1 MMKQEPISNR
11 LIALI
16 DLFELHTPFF
26 DYVLEGI
33 SDEDSINRLG
43 TKANHITWLA
53 GSLVQERYELAN
65 LLGLNLK
72 SAANEL
78 FKDHKGIQENAIYPP
93 LDSFKKDWKEIYTVL
108 KAQLLKVTDQELD
121 KILEFPGMSFSLYEM
136 ISFQMYR
143 EANCIGQ
150 IALWRRLLGYDAMKY
165 M

>member
-1 MMKQEPISNR
+1 MEQKPVSNR
-11 LIALI
+11 LYGLI
-16 DLFELHTPFF
+16 DLFDLHTPFF
-26 DYVLEGI
+26 DRALEGI
-33 SDEDSINRLG
+33 SEEDSTNRLG
-43 TKANHITWLA
+43 TKANHIAWLA

-65 LLGLNLK
+65 LVGLSVT

-78 FKDHKGIQENAIYPP
+78 FKDHKGIQENVTYPS
-93 LDSFKKDWKEIYTVL
+93 LDSFKKDWKEISPVL

-150 IALWRRLLGYDAMKY
+150 IALWRRLLNYDAMKY

>member
-1 MMKQEPISNR
+1 MKEEPMSNR
-11 LIALI
+11 LIGLI
-16 DLFELHTPFF
+16 DLFDLHTPFF
-26 DYVLEGI
+26 DSVLEGI
-33 SDEDSINRLG
+33 SDEDSINRLA

-65 LLGLNLK
+65 LLGLAVK
-72 SAANEL
+72 STANEL
-78 FKDHKGIQENAIYPP
+78 FKDHKGIQENAIYPS
-93 LDSFKKDWKEIYTVL
+93 LDSFKKDWKEISPVL
-108 KAQLLKVTDQELD
+108 KAQLLKATDQELD

>member
-1 MMKQEPISNR
+1 MKQQPTSNR
-11 LIALI
+11 LYALI
-16 DLFELHTPFF
+16 DLFDLHTPFF
-26 DYVLEGI
+26 DSVLEGI
-33 SDEDSINRLG
+33 SDEDSINRLN
-43 TKANHITWLA
+43 TKANHVAWLA

-72 SAANEL
+72 SNADEL
-78 FKDHKGIQENAIYPP
+78 FNDHKGIQENAIYPS
-93 LDSFKKDWKEIYTVL
+93 LDSFKKDWKEISPVL
-108 KAQLLKVTDQELD
+108 KVQLLKATDQELD
-121 KILEFPGMSFSLYEM
+121 KVLEFTGMSFPLYDM